1 MYIYIYI
8 YIIYIYT
15 DLLSKCKK
23 EIDNTIYLVLPYHLA
38 QTKVYEILE
47 RHTDIHSNLNV

>member
-1 MYIYIYI
+1 MY
-8 YIIYIYT
+8 IYIYT
-15 DLLSKCKK
+15 DLLSKRKK

-38 QTKVYEILE
+38 LTKVYEILE